1 MVRRFLGRIAVAAT
15 SFSGGSLFAQ
25 NLTPTTCSSGIPSIA
40 GCPLCG
46 PGFRAKQYCPDPV
59 RQRQRAAALAAVE
72 RFFK

>member
-40 GCPLCG
+40 GCPLVHPVAKFEVCNSTIAHC
-46 PGFRAKQYCPDPV
+46 RAGAGGNEID
-59 RQRQRAAALAAVE
+59 
-72 RFFK
+72 